1 MSECKCICYL
11 ALWFALCPRSLGPAR
26 WRRLA
31 LEIANGGSL
40 ELPPLT
46 LLTCA
51 YLCVSDVTLAR

>member
-1 MSECKCICYL
+1 MLLLSSTVVCTVPPL
-11 ALWFALCPRSLGPAR
+11 AGSSPLAAAGPRDSWLG
-26 WRRLA
+26 
-31 LEIANGGSL
+31 ANGGSL